1 MRTVLIGRIIQR
13 GDNLT
18 VRTELVDVENNR
30 QLWGEQYDRKVSDL
44 LALQTE
50 ISEEISN
57 KLRLRWL
64 TKIERQQ
71 ITRNYTENTE
81 AYQLYLK
88 GRYYWNKRTSEGL
101 SRCCRAEAGWI
112 RPKSPA
118 VRTNCL

>member
-81 AYQLYLK
+81 AYQL
-88 GRYYWNKRTSEGL
+88 
-101 SRCCRAEAGWI
+101 
-112 RPKSPA
+112 
-118 VRTNCL
+118 